1 MYSSLGVSTMPEKV
15 KIISEKKVYDGFF
28 KINEAHLQHELFN
41 GEMSPELTRLNF
53 ERGDSAAVVLHDPV
67 SDTVIMTEQ
76 FRYPVFTK
84 DKDKAWIMEIPAG
97 SIEENENA
105 DPTITLRR
113 ELMEEIGYSVNSFRK
128 IASFFVSPG
137 GTSER
142 IHLFYS
148 SVTHKS
154 KITSGGGLVSE
165 GEDVRTV
172 SIGVQSALYK
182 ISTGEIMDA
191 KTIIG
196 LQWLQINRQNLVP
209 GR

>member
-1 MYSSLGVSTMPEKV
+1 MPRQV
-15 KIISEKKVYDGFF
+15 KIISKNRVYDGTF
-28 KINEAHLQHELFN
+28 KIDEAHLQHELYN

-76 FRYPVFTK
+76 FRYPVYTK
-84 DKDKAWIMEIPAG
+84 EAAKAWLLEIPAG
-97 SIEENENA
+97 SIEEKENA

-113 ELMEEIGYSVNSFRK
+113 ELMEEIGYTVNSFRK

-148 SVTHKS
+148 AITPKD
-154 KITSGGGLVSE
+154 KIASGGGLVSE
-165 GEDVRTV
+165 GEDVHMV
-172 SIGVQSALYK
+172 SIGVQAAVYK

-196 LQWLQINRQNLVP
+196 LQWLQMNRQTLTP

>member
-1 MYSSLGVSTMPEKV
+1 MSKAMPSRV
-15 KIISEKKVYDGFF
+15 AIISKKRVYDGLF
-28 KINEAHLQHELFN
+28 KIDEAHLQHELYN
-41 GEMSPELTRLNF
+41 GEMSPKLTRLNF
-53 ERGDSAAVVLHDPV
+53 ERGDSAAVVLHDPI

-76 FRYPVFTK
+76 FRYPVYAK
-84 DKDKAWIMEIPAG
+84 DHSKAWILEIPAG
-97 SIEENENA
+97 SVESDEIA

-113 ELMEEIGYSVNSFRK
+113 ELMEEVGYSVNSFRK

-142 IHLFYS
+142 IHLFYAAI
-148 SVTHKS
+148 TPKD
-154 KITSGGGLVSE
+154 KISSGGGLVSE
-165 GEDVRTV
+165 GEDVHMV
-172 SIGVQSALYK
+172 SVGVQSALYK

-196 LQWLQINRQNLVP
+196 LQWLQMNRQTLVP

>member
-1 MYSSLGVSTMPEKV
+1 MSKQV

-28 KINEAHLQHELFN
+28 KIVEARLQHELFN

-53 ERGDSAAVVLHDPV
+53 ERGDSAAVVLHDPLA
-67 SDTVIMTEQ
+67 DTVIMTEQ
-76 FRYPVFTK
+76 FRYPVYAK
-84 DKDKAWIMEIPAG
+84 DNTKAWILEIPAG
-97 SIEENENA
+97 SVESDEIE
-105 DPTITLRR
+105 DPTKTLRR
-113 ELMEEIGYSVNSFRK
+113 ELMEEIGYSVNSFRR

-142 IHLFYS
+142 IHLFYAAI
-148 SVTHKS
+148 TPKD
-154 KITSGGGLVSE
+154 KIASGGGLISE
-165 GEDVRTV
+165 GEDVHMV
-172 SIGVQSALYK
+172 SVGVQSALYK

-196 LQWLQINRQNLVP
+196 LQWLQMNRQTLVP

>member
-1 MYSSLGVSTMPEKV
+1 MNKRVEILSKQEIFRKH
-15 KIISEKKVYDGFF
+15 FF
-28 KINEAHLQHELFN
+28 LIEEAKLRHELFN
-41 GEMSPELTRLNF
+41 GEMSSELTRLSFN
-53 ERGDSAAVVLHDPV
+53 RGDSAAVVLHDPL

-76 FRYPVFTK
+76 FRYPVYAK
-84 DKDKAWIMEIPAG
+84 DKDKAWILEIPAG
-97 SIEENENA
+97 SIEEHENA

-113 ELMEEIGYSVNSFRK
+113 ELMEEIGYTVNSFRK

-148 SVTHKS
+148 A
-154 KITSGGGLVSE
+154 ITPKDRIATGGGVVTE
-165 GEDVRTV
+165 GEDIRMV
-172 SIGVQSALYK
+172 SVGVQAALYK
-182 ISTGEIMDA
+182 ITTGEIMDA

-196 LQWLQINRQNLVP
+196 LQWLQMNRQTLLP

>member
-1 MYSSLGVSTMPEKV
+1 MD
-15 KIISEKKVYDGFF
+15 KKVEILSKQEIFKKHFF
-28 KINEAHLQHELFN
+28 LIEEAKLRHELYN
-41 GEMSPELTRLNF
+41 GGMSSELTRLSFN
-53 ERGDSAAVVLHDPV
+53 RGDSAAVVLHDTLAD
-67 SDTVIMTEQ
+67 SVIMTEQ
-76 FRYPVFTK
+76 FRYPVYTK

-97 SIEENENA
+97 TVEENENA

-113 ELMEEIGYSVNSFRK
+113 ELMEEIGYTVNSFRK

-148 SVTHKS
+148 A
-154 KITSGGGLVSE
+154 ITPKDRIASGGGLVTE
-165 GEDVRTV
+165 GEDIRMV
-172 SIGVQSALYK
+172 SIGVQAALYK
-182 ISTGEIMDA
+182 ITTGEIMDA

-196 LQWLQINRQNLVP
+196 LQWLQMNRQTLLP